1 MKSRSRTHRIY
12 PARSIRRA
20 VNARRVRWLFTSKPY
35 PTDRLA
41 AVRYRAPMEEEQ
53 VIAGYRVVRR
63 LGAGGMG
70 EVFLVQHPRLPRQ
83 DALKLLD
90 VAVSRNGDFK
100 ARFQREADLMATL
113 NHPNIVTLHD
123 RGEFEGRLWLSM
135 EYVDGADAAH
145 ILRDRG
151 PMPLDRAIEVIAG
164 AGTALDF
171 AWEHHRITHRDVKPA
186 NILVAELPDGT
197 LRSAKLADFG
207 IAKAAGESTSLT
219 STGVTIGTMAYISPE
234 ALNAEPVDNRSDIY
248 SLGCA
253 AFQLLTGSTPFEA
266 PNISA
271 LMAAHMT
278 RTPPPITSKN
288 SQLPAHLDGVFA
300 RVLAKT
306 PKDRFQSCA
315 DFVVALREAGT
326 AVPSPASVPESQIQT
341 MVRSTPGAPPRKLP
355 PSASTVWPAHAAR
368 GGPRKVADSPKTQ
381 RRWKGPAAF
390 SAAVIGLILIG
401 YGFVWARSGYYL
413 ATDNDGKVA
422 IYQGRFSWLG
432 SHAETACT
440 NDTSAAYPGAETQP
454 CRPLRVADLTPRGRS
469 MLDTLSS
476 METIDDARSQA
487 RTLSS
492 ADYIIPACKVTTD
505 VRPST
510 SGKTSARPTTATV
523 TQTSSPASPC
533 RTSP

>member
-1 MKSRSRTHRIY
+1 
-12 PARSIRRA
+12 
-20 VNARRVRWLFTSKPY
+20 
-35 PTDRLA
+35 
-41 AVRYRAPMEEEQ
+41 MEEEQ

-70 EVFLVQHPRLPRQ
+70 EVFLVQHPRLPRR

-90 VAVSRNGDFK
+90 VSVSRNGDFK
-100 ARFQREADLMATL
+100 ARFQREADLMAAL
-113 NHPNIVTLHD
+113 NHPNIVTLYD

-135 EYVDGADAAH
+135 EYVDGSDATH
-145 ILRDRG
+145 LLRDRG
-151 PMPLDRAIEVIAG
+151 PMALDRAVEVIAG
-164 AGTALDF
+164 AGAALDF

-186 NILVAELPDGT
+186 NILVAELPDGA

-248 SLGCA
+248 SLGCT

-278 RTPPPITSKN
+278 RTPPPITAKN
-288 SQLPAHLDGVFA
+288 SQLPAHLDAVFA
-300 RVLAKT
+300 RVLAKK
-306 PKDRFQSCA
+306 PADRYQSCA
-315 DFVVALREAGT
+315 DFVVALREAAT
-326 AVPSPASVPESQIQT
+326 AAPSPAPAPAAVDEAHVRTVRRDQVP
-341 MVRSTPGAPPRKLP
+341 A
-355 PSASTVWPAHAAR
+355 PSASTVWPAHSAR
-368 GGPRKVADSPKTQ
+368 GGPRKVADSPKRQ
-381 RRWKGPAAF
+381 RRWKGPAALA
-390 SAAVIGLILIG
+390 AAVIGLILIG

-413 ATDNDGKVA
+413 APDNDGKVA

-533 RTSP
+533 RMSP